1 MQPDLLQRIAA
12 PLRALL
18 ERRLLTLAPAGSAEA
33 LASLL
38 DLGGLA
44 VLAIVLAAA
53 CRTLASRTTAPS
65 PPART
70 LGGGIPA
77 AAGVA
82 ALGLLVWILRHPSTQ
97 FDLIFTRWD
106 HLALCALVGLAAAAA
121 PPTWRKLGLAG
132 LSIAFLL
139 QYCGVQAVALV
150 GAIGLLGFAL
160 LRTSLVA
167 RPWALALAEGGL
179 IAGAYGYALWV
190 RRGSVWAASPLQGLL
205 AFAALRHISFV
216 IEAVKTPRRLHDY
229 AAFMTFYPGV
239 AGIFGAPEVY
249 AEFSRRNL
257 ARPGAV
263 DHGRAA
269 RRVALGALQAWVALR
284 IPVSA
289 DTVLSSP
296 GPALAWASAAVF
308 FIRTALGV
316 MGGWAMIDGAALFLG
331 VQLRANFRGLLTCQN
346 PSELWWAWRGTLT
359 NWLVQHVYGPLGG
372 RRHLVRN
379 LLAAFAVSF
388 LWHALGVPFLTAD
401 FHLVQV
407 TPVALWAG
415 INAAAVL
422 LHGLLSRTGPGTAPP
437 GWSGR
442 AMRIVL
448 MWWLGAMTP
457 LLLSFQGDAVARFPA
472 LLRALLGAST
482 G

>member
-18 ERRLLTLAPAGSAEA
+18 EQRLLSVAPAGSADA

-44 VLAIVLAAA
+44 VLGIVLAAA
-53 CRTLASRTTAPS
+53 CRVLAGMTAAPS
-65 PPART
+65 RPARA
-70 LGGGIPA
+70 LDGGIAA

-82 ALGLLVWILRHPSTQ
+82 ALGLLLWILRHPSTQ
-97 FDLIFTRWD
+97 LELIFTRWD
-106 HLALCALVGLAAAAA
+106 HLALCALGGLAAAAA
-121 PPTWRKLGLAG
+121 PPAWRKVGLAG

-139 QYCGVQAVALV
+139 QYYGVQAVALV
-150 GAIGLLGFAL
+150 AAIGLLGFAV

-167 RPWALALAEGGL
+167 RPWALALAQGGL
-179 IAGAYGYALWV
+179 VAGAYCYALWV
-190 RRGSVWAASPLQGLL
+190 RRGSVGAAWPLQGLL

-216 IEAVKTPRRLHDY
+216 IEAAKSPRRMRDY

-257 ARPGAV
+257 VRPV
-263 DHGRAA
+263 TLDHARAA
-269 RRVALGALQAWVALR
+269 RRIAMGAVQAWVGLR
-284 IPVSA
+284 IPVSV
-289 DTVLSSP
+289 DTVLASP
-296 GPALAWASAAVF
+296 RPVLAWAIAAVF

-331 VQLRANFRGLLTCQN
+331 VQLRANFRGLLTCEN

-372 RRHLVRN
+372 RRHLARN
-379 LLAAFAVSF
+379 ILAAFGVSF

-401 FHLVQV
+401 FRLEQV
-407 TPVALWAG
+407 APVALWAA
-415 INAAAVL
+415 INAGAVL
-422 LHGLLSRTGPGTAPP
+422 LHGTLARTGPGTTPP

-442 AMRIVL
+442 AIRTVL
-448 MWWLGAMTP
+448 MWGLGGLTP

-472 LLRALLGAST
+472 LLHALLG
-482 G
+482 

>member
-18 ERRLLTLAPAGSAEA
+18 EQRLLAVAPPGSAEA

-44 VLAIVLAAA
+44 LLAVVLAAA
-53 CRTLASRTTAPS
+53 CRVLAGRTTTTS
-65 PPART
+65 QPPGV
-70 LGGGIPA
+70 LGGGVAA

-82 ALGLLVWILRHPSTQ
+82 ALGLLGWIVRHPSAQ

-106 HLALCALVGLAAAAA
+106 HLALCALGGLAAAAA
-121 PPTWRKLGLAG
+121 PPAWRKIALVV
-132 LSIAFLL
+132 LSITLL
-139 QYCGVQAVALV
+139 VQYTGVRAVALV
-150 GAIGLLGFAL
+150 SAIGLVGFAL

-167 RPWALALAEGGL
+167 RPWALALAQGML
-179 IAGAYGYALWV
+179 VAGAYGYALWV
-190 RRGSVWAASPLQGLL
+190 RRGSVAAAWPLEGLL

-216 IEAVKTPRRLHDY
+216 IEAVKAPRRLHDY

-239 AGIFGAPEVY
+239 AGIFGGPEVY

-257 ARPGAV
+257 VRPV
-263 DHGRAA
+263 TLDHARAA
-269 RRVALGALQAWVALR
+269 RRIATGALQAWVSLR
-284 IPVSA
+284 IPVSV
-289 DTVLSSP
+289 DTVLASP

-316 MGGWAMIDGAALFLG
+316 MGGWAMIEGAALFLG

-372 RRHLVRN
+372 RRHLARN
-379 LLAAFAVSF
+379 ILAAFGVSF

-401 FHLVQV
+401 FRLVQV
-407 TPVALWAG
+407 APVALWAA
-415 INAAAVL
+415 INGTAVL
-422 LHGLLSRTGPGTAPP
+422 LHGTLARTGPGTTPP
-437 GWSGR
+437 GSIGR
-442 AMRIVL
+442 AIRVVL
-448 MWWLGAMTP
+448 MWGLGAMTP

-472 LLRALLGAST
+472 LLHALLG
-482 G
+482 